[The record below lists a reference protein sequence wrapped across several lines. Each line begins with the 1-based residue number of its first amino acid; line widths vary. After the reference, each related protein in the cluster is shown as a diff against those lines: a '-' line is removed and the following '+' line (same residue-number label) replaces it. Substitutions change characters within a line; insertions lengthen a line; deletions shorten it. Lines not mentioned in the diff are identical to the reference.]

1 MGVAYLKDPVTAEAA
16 SRAGASAVSSGGRA
30 RGATT
35 ELNATGPRAPWG
47 TAPIDESHTAH
58 FQIIH
63 YEK

>member
-1 MGVAYLKDPVTAEAA
+1 MGVAYLKDPVTAEAP
-16 SRAGASAVSSGGRA
+16 SRAGATAVSSADAQGG
-30 RGATT
+30 TT